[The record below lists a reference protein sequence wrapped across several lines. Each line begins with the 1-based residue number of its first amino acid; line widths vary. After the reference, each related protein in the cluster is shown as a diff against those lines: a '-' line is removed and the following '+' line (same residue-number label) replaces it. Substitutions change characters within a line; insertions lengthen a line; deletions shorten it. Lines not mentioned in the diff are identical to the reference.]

1 MAVVGRQLN
10 THMCVHGRP
19 FVLVSFPSEKRKR
32 KGRRECGVRSAAKAC
47 GSKKKMAKKT
57 SPEKE
62 KKGNRRN
69 EVFMVGGGVRAVRTG
84 GLSCSL
90 RFGTCFTR
98 HHRVPRKK
106 RRKGKKRKNRENNA

>member
-10 THMCVHGRP
+10 TRTHVPELVRGQP
-19 FVLVSFPSEKRKR
+19 FVLVTFPSEKRKR

-47 GSKKKMAKKT
+47 GSKDGKRWQKKT

-69 EVFMVGGGVRAVRTG
+69 
-84 GLSCSL
+84 
-90 RFGTCFTR
+90 
-98 HHRVPRKK
+98 K
-106 RRKGKKRKNRENNA
+106 